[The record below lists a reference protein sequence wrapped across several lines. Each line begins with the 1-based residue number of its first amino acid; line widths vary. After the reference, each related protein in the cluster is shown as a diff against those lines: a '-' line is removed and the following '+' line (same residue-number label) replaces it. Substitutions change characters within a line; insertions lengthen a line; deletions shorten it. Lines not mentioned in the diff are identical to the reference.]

1 MKLSIIIP
9 VFNEVECIKKFTN
22 NIKNTFINENV
33 EYIFINDG
41 SNDGSKEWL
50 EEYIKKQPKENNK
63 LVNLSKNTGK
73 GNAIHEGIKISRG
86 DHILFQDADLELDTK
101 DSLEMYK
108 IIINNKKIKCLF
120 GSRYL
125 TGKLKSNK
133 NFINEFVVRINSL
146 IFNVLYLQSISDVH
160 CGTKIVSKDVLEN
173 IKLTIKDFGFEIDI
187 ASQIA
192 KNNFEIFEYGI
203 SYFSRTIQEGKKITW
218 IDGLKTYYYLFKT
231 RFIDNDISTQF
242 SILFSSIYMMYIGS
256 HFSKGTGSLLV
267 ILMTLIIGLFIGL
280 KRKIASSSFIY
291 LFCFVGSLFSKG
303 NGRIYTVI
311 LGFIIGLYLSKKVV
325 KLVRKKTKNK
335 FIHFFV

>member
-173 IKLTIKDFGFEIDI
+173 IKLTIKDFGFEIDL

-192 KNNFEIFEYGI
+192 KNNFDIFEYGV
-203 SYFSRTIQEGKKITW
+203 SYYARSFKEGKKITW

-231 RFIDNDISTQF
+231 RFVDNDLSTQF
-242 SILFSSIYMMYIGS
+242 SILFSSAYMMYIGS
-256 HFSKGTGSLLV
+256 HFSMGLGNLLM
-267 ILMTLIIGLFIGL
+267 ILITCITGLFIGL
-280 KRKIASSSFIY
+280 KRKAASSSLIY
-291 LFCFVGSLFSKG
+291 LFCFIGSLFSKG
-303 NGRIYTVI
+303 NGKIYTVV
-311 LGFIIGLYLSKKVV
+311 LGFIIGLYLSKKISILIG
-325 KLVRKKTKNK
+325 KTTKNR
-335 FIHFFV
+335 FIRFFV

>member
-146 IFNVLYLQSISDVH
+146 IFNVLYLQSLSDVH

>member
-9 VFNEVECIKKFTN
+9 VFNEISYIKEFTN
-22 NIKNTFINENV
+22 NLKNTFINENV
-33 EYIFINDG
+33 EYIFVDDG

-50 EEYIKKQPKENNK
+50 ENYLKKQPKENNK
-63 LVNLSKNTGK
+63 FISLSKNIGK
-73 GNAIHEGIKISRG
+73 GNALHEGLKIFKG
-86 DHILFQDADLELDTK
+86 DYILFQDADLELDTK
-101 DSLEMYK
+101 DSLEMYR
-108 IIINNKKIKCLF
+108 IIKNDKKINCLF

-133 NFINEFVVRINSL
+133 NFINEFIVRINSL
-146 IFNVLYLQSISDVH
+146 IFNILYLQSLSDVH
-160 CGTKIVSKDVLEN
+160 CGTKIVSREVIEN

-192 KNNFEIFEYGI
+192 KNNFDIFEYGI
-203 SYFSRTIQEGKKITW
+203 SYFSRTTKEGKKITW
-218 IDGLKTYYYLFKT
+218 IDGVKTYYYLFKT
-231 RFIDNDISTQF
+231 RFIDNNISTQF

-256 HFSKGTGSLLV
+256 HFSKGTGILLA
-267 ILMTLIIGLFIGL
+267 ILITFIIGLFIGL
-280 KRKIASSSFIY
+280 KRKIVSSSLIY

-303 NGRIYTVI
+303 NGRTYTVI
-311 LGFIIGLYLSKKVV
+311 LGFFIGLYLSKEVV

>member
-41 SNDGSKEWL
+41 SNNGSKEWL

-146 IFNVLYLQSISDVH
+146 IFNVLYLQSLSDVH

-187 ASQIA
+187 ATQIA

-335 FIHFFV
+335 FIYFFV

>member
-173 IKLTIKDFGFEIDI
+173 IKLTIKDFGFEIDL

-192 KNNFEIFEYGI
+192 KNNFDIFEYGV
-203 SYFSRTIQEGKKITW
+203 SYYARSFKEGKKITW
-218 IDGLKTYYYLFKT
+218 IDGLKTYYYLFKA
-231 RFIDNDISTQF
+231 RFVDNDLATQF
-242 SILFSSIYMMYIGS
+242 SILFSTVYMMYIGS
-256 HFSKGTGSLLV
+256 HFSMGLGNLLM
-267 ILMTLIIGLFIGL
+267 ILITCITGLFIGL
-280 KRKIASSSFIY
+280 KRKAASSSLIY
-291 LFCFVGSLFSKG
+291 LFCFIGSLFSKG
-303 NGRIYTVI
+303 NGKIYTVV
-311 LGFIIGLYLSKKVV
+311 LGFIIGLYLSKKISILIG
-325 KLVRKKTKNK
+325 KTTKNR
-335 FIHFFV
+335 FIRFFV